1 MTIMLTSCKDSI
13 TNMELVA
20 IGGFN
25 EICHWLDGLDLGEY
39 KGTSFVSSNLSRVEF
54 DKRTFYYDEDRG
66 YLLGN

>member
-20 IGGFN
+20 IG
-25 EICHWLDGLDLGEY
+25 
-39 KGTSFVSSNLSRVEF
+39 SNISKVEF
-54 DKRTFYYDEDRG
+54 DKRTFIYDENRG